1 MSSRSAWLVVLPVM
15 VSDVLACQCQEKGAS
30 DCVGFVANYLVEFL
44 WMVWKSHAKQT
55 SFSCPLSDP
64 GVPSKSDTRITHVDN
79 RIYAK
84 TSSAPEQD
92 YRTHI
97 LTSITISH
105 LLFITLIKIFK
116 YKFSS
121 QIYIFFTLY
130 FIFVNR
136 YRFRAL
142 KQGKFC
148 RHLLIKMI
156 TLPSKLCFTLKD
168 NIIMDLIPFKKHF

>member
-1 MSSRSAWLVVLPVM
+1 MSSRSAWLVVLRVM

-84 TSSAPEQD
+84 TSSPPQWD

-97 LTSITISH
+97 PSITISH